1 MVESCE
7 DGWEIFVK
15 GKRLDRVEQ
24 LVKCARVGDLVVRRV
39 VKVVEERREEE
50 AKEEQQDEA

>member
-1 MVESCE
+1 M
-7 DGWEIFVK
+7 VK

-50 AKEEQQDEA
+50 VKAEQQEEA